1 MPGAEFIG
9 VMSILIVNCV
19 SVARVPTGILWTI
32 SHQFLRL
39 LVSRSS
45 LIKDD
50 VVESGSSE

>member
-9 VMSILIVNCV
+9 VMSVLVVNCV
-19 SVARVPTGILWTI
+19 SVARVPAGILRAI

-45 LIKDD
+45 LIRDD
-50 VVESGSSE
+50 VVESGLF